1 MAKGG
6 SSPQARIA
14 AAEHQRQVVLLRIR
28 GLPFEAIGRQLGFSK
43 VAAYKLYKKALKA
56 TPKADIEELRKLE
69 LERIADLRQRLWTAL
84 AGKPDPNDPTKMIR
98 PEGETLAT
106 LINAA
111 TRLSRHEAMVV
122 GLDAGTKSE
131 FVASV
136 VGRPLNYEE
145 SARQWDRLALEEQD
159 QFMRL
164 LAKLQGRWV
173 EPQPASIETTA
184 TPVPEGGQS

>member
-6 SSPQARIA
+6 SSPEARLK
-14 AAEHQRQVVLLRIR
+14 AAERQRQVVLMRVR
-28 GLPFEAIGRQLGFSK
+28 GVPFEAIGKQLGFSK
-43 VAAYKLYKKALKA
+43 VAAYKLYKKALKT

-69 LERIADLRQRLWTAL
+69 AERIADLRQRLWTEL

-106 LINAA
+106 LVTTAI
-111 TRLSRHEAMVV
+111 RVSRHDAMLH
-122 GLDAGTKSE
+122 GLDAATKNE
-131 FVASV
+131 LVASV

-145 SARQWDRLALEEQD
+145 SARQWDRLTLEEQD
-159 QFMRL
+159 QLMRL

-173 EPQPASIETTA
+173 EPQPSSIETTA
-184 TPVPEGGQS
+184 TPAPEGGQS